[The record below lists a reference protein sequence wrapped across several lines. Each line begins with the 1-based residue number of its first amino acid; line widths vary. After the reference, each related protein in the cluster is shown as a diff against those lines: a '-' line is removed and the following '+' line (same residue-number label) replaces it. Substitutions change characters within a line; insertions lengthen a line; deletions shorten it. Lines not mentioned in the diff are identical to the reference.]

1 MLKKTKILIMSL
13 CLGVM
18 PYTVSNAME
27 KKPIVKEQ
35 VISSKGVMS
44 DTVSNAMEKKMAF
57 KEQIITTKDVDFYL
71 KAVEIKRQELKEKYE
86 IFMRCSLQKSKEKI
100 SPFFLDLI
108 AYTFTYVLNGVD
120 SSCISGKIDLEKIL
134 EYLGKRKK
142 LEPGVTNFKFD
153 ENAKKELQKVVK
165 SFCDEFRTRFGNF
178 KEVYGQE
185 NFTKLLNKMNEFFD
199 MYNKPENGDSSC
211 VRKKIL
217 KKAYEDRISEY
228 VDDLGKIFENF
239 QKEWECLLEEYSNT
253 KHLEFE
259 DIARFVVSH
268 HKIMSKIFLDEKDDV
283 NLDEFLEEIQKEDRL
298 KSDVDMKYINDKELK
313 DILKKAFVKY
323 KNGVNEKLDQFYKQ
337 HEEYKEL
344 LSDKI
349 TEEIPTFSNWAD
361 VVNYAM
367 EVNNDSEEN
376 STVCSNEEFTEEN
389 STIYS
394 NEGTTEE
401 NIINE
406 ASEENINNESF
417 KKRIIEY
424 VRNLSEDFDEFETE
438 WDKLLVEYSFKELSN
453 SDLEKFAAIY
463 NLAMSRIFLDEN
475 NDVKVDEFLR
485 KLEKQNGEKY
495 RHELTENQKYLLKN
509 AFVKYKEFVGRE
521 LEKFYKKHKNYKD
534 QLNKKLDRKII
545 VFDDVE
551 ELKEYLSKNSFPIEN
566 YSDFF
571 KSEFSEI

>member
-1 MLKKTKILIMSL
+1 MSL

-18 PYTVSNAME
+18 PYTVSNAMVSSAME
-27 KKPIVKEQ
+27 KKPVFKEK
-35 VISSKGVMS
+35 VIPSKGVTS
-44 DTVSNAMEKKMAF
+44 DTVSSAMEKKTAF

-71 KAVEIKRQELKEKYE
+71 KAVEMKRQELKEKCE

-108 AYTFTYVLNGVD
+108 AYTFVNVLNGVD
-120 SSCISGKIDLEKIL
+120 SSCISGKINLEKIL
-134 EYLGKRKK
+134 EYLKKIKRLK
-142 LEPGVTNFKFD
+142 PGVTSFNFD
-153 ENAKKELQKVVK
+153 ENAKEELQKVVG
-165 SFCDEFRTRFGNF
+165 SFCDEYRTQFSNF
-178 KEVYGQE
+178 KKVYGQE
-185 NFTKLLNKMNEFFD
+185 NFTKLLNKMNEFFA
-199 MYNKPENGDSSC
+199 MYNDPKNGDSSC

-217 KKAYEDRISEY
+217 KGAYEDRIIEY

-239 QKEWECLLEEYSNT
+239 QKDWEYLLKEYSNT

-259 DIARFVVSH
+259 DIARFVVAH
-268 HKIMSKIFLDEKDDV
+268 DKIMSKIFLDEKDDV
-283 NLDEFLEEIQKEDRL
+283 KVDEFVKEIQKQDGLR
-298 KSDVDMKYINDKELK
+298 SDVDMKYINDKELK

-337 HEEYKEL
+337 HKEYKEL

-349 TEEIPTFSNWAD
+349 KEEIPIFSNWAD
-361 VVNYAM
+361 VVNYVI
-367 EVNNDSEEN
+367 EVDDDSEEN

-406 ASEENINNESF
+406 ASEENISNESF
-417 KKRIIEY
+417 EKRIIEY
-424 VRNLSEDFDEFETE
+424 VKNLSEDFDEFKIK
-438 WDKLLVEYSFKELSN
+438 WDELLVEYWSKELSN

-475 NDVKVDEFLR
+475 NDVKVDEFLK
-485 KLEKQNGEKY
+485 KLEKQTGEKY
-495 RHELTENQKYLLKN
+495 KYELTENQKYLLKK